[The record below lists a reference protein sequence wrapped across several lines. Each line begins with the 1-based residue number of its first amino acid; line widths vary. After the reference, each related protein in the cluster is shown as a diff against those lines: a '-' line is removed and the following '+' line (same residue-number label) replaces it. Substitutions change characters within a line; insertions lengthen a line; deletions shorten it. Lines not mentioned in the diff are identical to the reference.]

1 MINQIMNTFDEDTDN
16 DNIDVSD
23 INDKLR
29 KEYQYTQSSLE
40 ATNFITSHSYENAHD
55 AFASCLQ
62 IAIDMNDQFKI
73 NESNLNIA
81 IVLAMLGKIKDAATR
96 IENVY
101 TSLKQLTSSMNLQQ
115 IFFKLKTMCNYVMI
129 LIAENKNKTALEVSN
144 EIISIISHEV
154 NRSRQVRYVKYVN
167 YIIFRCESLTA
178 QGVAVK
184 KLSNEKGIYSET
196 NSEELHRCIMTGLLN
211 GFNEYL
217 RNGNINKWIEC
228 LKVNGDKMKKVKDF
242 NGLIF
247 AIFNHEASVF
257 MRETMNRNDT
267 SVMSTNG
274 RTHRTN
280 NNALS
285 NEAFEARVKLM
296 SLLQAMN
303 SDKAADEK
311 GVDVLLRSFKDR
323 MATAYQIYQLMLMN
337 ENKILSANTTNKDN
351 SDVSIV
357 SASNKYK
364 TNTEFFIKIL
374 LKYAIGYIQNSIEDD
389 ALRIQLTNHLEQTI
403 QLIKDKKLNVN
414 DIRLDKLSPEI
425 SKSIHILFD
434 NLLYIHDRCKK
445 HNYITKYFKTVN
457 RLKSFERDKKL
468 KNFFDDH
475 YLGIYNG
482 DEIKKINMTSN
493 GSINHFYQLDY
504 DRDVLAI
511 YKKQTSLNPEKFIE
525 IGNIIKIMIGIRSV
539 NLHRKLK
546 QLIFIDEP
554 WRYMSII
561 LYNRSIDFLFY
572 DEDVAKKWFY
582 GLYHYLSNSKKLY
595 KIMSCSGYLV
605 QTMKMRMM
613 TKMNLDPV
621 NVTSMTFAQTLIK
634 YSRTKKL

>member
-40 ATNFITSHSYENAHD
+40 ATNFITLHSYENAHD

-357 SASNKYK
+357 STSNKYK

-374 LKYAIGYIQNSIEDD
+374 QK
-389 ALRIQLTNHLEQTI
+389 
-403 QLIKDKKLNVN
+403 
-414 DIRLDKLSPEI
+414 
-425 SKSIHILFD
+425 
-434 NLLYIHDRCKK
+434 
-445 HNYITKYFKTVN
+445 
-457 RLKSFERDKKL
+457 
-468 KNFFDDH
+468 
-475 YLGIYNG
+475 
-482 DEIKKINMTSN
+482 
-493 GSINHFYQLDY
+493 
-504 DRDVLAI
+504 
-511 YKKQTSLNPEKFIE
+511 
-525 IGNIIKIMIGIRSV
+525 
-539 NLHRKLK
+539 
-546 QLIFIDEP
+546 
-554 WRYMSII
+554 
-561 LYNRSIDFLFY
+561 
-572 DEDVAKKWFY
+572 
-582 GLYHYLSNSKKLY
+582 
-595 KIMSCSGYLV
+595 
-605 QTMKMRMM
+605 
-613 TKMNLDPV
+613 
-621 NVTSMTFAQTLIK
+621 
-634 YSRTKKL
+634 